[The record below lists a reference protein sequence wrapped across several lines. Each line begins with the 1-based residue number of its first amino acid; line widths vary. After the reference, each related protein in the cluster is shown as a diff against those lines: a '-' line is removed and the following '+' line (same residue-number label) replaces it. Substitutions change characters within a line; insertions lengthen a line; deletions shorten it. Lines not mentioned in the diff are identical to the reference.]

1 MIALV
6 AGTTAATSNVTTARS
21 ATVITGDVVSSTV
34 MVADALP
41 ALLAESVAV

>member
-6 AGTTAATSNVTTARS
+6 AGTAAATSNVTTARS
-21 ATVITGDVVSSTV
+21 ATVMTGAVVSSTV
-34 MVADALP
+34 TVADAVP